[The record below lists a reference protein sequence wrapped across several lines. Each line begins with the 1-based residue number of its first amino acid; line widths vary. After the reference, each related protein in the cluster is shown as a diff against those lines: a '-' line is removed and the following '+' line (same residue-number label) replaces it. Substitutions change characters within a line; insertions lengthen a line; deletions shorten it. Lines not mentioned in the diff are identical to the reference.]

1 MSKLSKPSK
10 SPAASRLGLMALPL
24 LALPACGSLDRL
36 ANVGKAPS
44 LSAIENPV
52 SQPGYRPISMPMPA
66 PKPIHYQANSL
77 WRPGSRAF
85 FKDQRAQVVGDILT
99 VRVRITDKANID
111 NTTQR
116 TRQNGENMGAKG
128 FLGFENKLDKFLPDG
143 SNPAGLIDLTSDA
156 NSKGAGSVKRS
167 EQIVTDVAAVVTQ
180 VLPNG
185 NLVIEGKQE
194 VRVNFELRE
203 LVVAGVVRPE
213 DIEAG
218 NQIDSTKIAQA
229 RIAYGG
235 RGQIT
240 DVQQPRYGQQ
250 VLDILLPF

>member
-1 MSKLSKPSK
+1 MSKCSSNTLSRT
-10 SPAASRLGLMALPL
+10 SRRIALMTLPL

-36 ANVGKAPS
+36 SNVGKAPS

-111 NTTQR
+111 NATQR
-116 TRQNGENMGAKG
+116 SRQNGEKMGAPG
-128 FLGFENKLDKFLPDG
+128 FFGFENKLDKFLPDG
-143 SNPAGLIDLTSDA
+143 SNPAALADLASDA
-156 NSKGAGSVKRS
+156 SSKGAGSVKRA

-194 VRVNFELRE
+194 VRVNFEIRE
-203 LVVAGVVRPE
+203 LLVAGVVRPE

>member
-1 MSKLSKPSK
+1 MSKLSKSNLPR
-10 SPAASRLGLMALPL
+10 AASRLGLMALPL
-24 LALPACGSLDRL
+24 LALPACGSLDRIS
-36 ANVGKAPS
+36 NIGKAPS

-52 SQPGYRPISMPMPA
+52 SQAGYRPISMPMPA

-111 NTTQR
+111 NSTQR
-116 TRQNGENMGAKG
+116 TRQNGENLGAKG
-128 FLGFENKLDKFLPDG
+128 FFGFENKLDKFLPDG
-143 SNPAGLIDLTSDA
+143 SNPAALADLTSDA
-156 NSKGAGSVKRS
+156 SSKGAGSVKRS

-218 NQIDSTKIAQA
+218 NQIDSTKIA
-229 RIAYGG
+229 
-235 RGQIT
+235 
-240 DVQQPRYGQQ
+240 
-250 VLDILLPF
+250 